1 MPMSSSATAPHAS
14 KICAP
19 TVYYDVRT
27 AFLDVEA
34 TRQQLDAADRGR
46 TLANQQLEQSR
57 DRFAAGV
64 ATNIEVVQA
73 QEAVALATE
82 QEIAAR
88 YGYSVAMALLA
99 QSNGSAEETLMSFL
113 KGGRP

>member
-1 MPMSSSATAPHAS
+1 MSKPRGNSSKPPIAAARS
-14 KICAP
+14 P
-19 TVYYDVRT
+19 T
-27 AFLDVEA
+27 
-34 TRQQLDAADRGR
+34 
-46 TLANQQLEQSR
+46 QQLEQSR

-88 YGYSVAMALLA
+88 YGYSVAKALLA

-113 KGGRP
+113 KGSKP

>member
-1 MPMSSSATAPHAS
+1 M
-14 KICAP
+14 
-19 TVYYDVRT
+19 
-27 AFLDVEA
+27 
-34 TRQQLDAADRGR
+34 
-46 TLANQQLEQSR
+46 QQLEQSR

-88 YGYSVAMALLA
+88 YGFNVAKALLA
-99 QSNGSAEETLMSFL
+99 QANGSAEDVLKSFL
-113 KGGRP
+113 KGVKP